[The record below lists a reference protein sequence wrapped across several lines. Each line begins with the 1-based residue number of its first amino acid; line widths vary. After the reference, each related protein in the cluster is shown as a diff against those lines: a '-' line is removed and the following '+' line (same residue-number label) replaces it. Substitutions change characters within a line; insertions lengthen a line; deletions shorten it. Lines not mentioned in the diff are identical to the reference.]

1 MEERGVRCEGVKI
14 DEREGM
20 GACIGEGGDV
30 RPGWRQLEP

>member
-20 GACIGEGGDV
+20 GACIGEG
-30 RPGWRQLEP
+30 PGWRQLEP